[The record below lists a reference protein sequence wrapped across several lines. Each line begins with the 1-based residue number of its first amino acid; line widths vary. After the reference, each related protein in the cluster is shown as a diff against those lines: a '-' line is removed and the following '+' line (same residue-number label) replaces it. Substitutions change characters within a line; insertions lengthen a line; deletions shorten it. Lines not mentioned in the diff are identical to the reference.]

1 MRTAFSADQL
11 ANPHIREAELA
22 LRTCVHC
29 GFCIATCPTY
39 LLLGDERDS
48 PRGRIVL
55 MQNMLQSDAPP
66 DAETVRHLDRCLS
79 CLGCQTACPSGVDY
93 SALIDTARA
102 HIEKN
107 FRRPWSER
115 VFRNVLTYVLTR
127 PTLFALCL
135 ALSHIL
141 APLARRLP
149 DQRGLR
155 AQLGALAHKLPVR
168 QRFTYAHRAIVH
180 PKTIRRRVA
189 LLPGCVQRVLA
200 PGIDASAKRVL
211 ARQEMQVTPLPG
223 TTCCGAL
230 AYHWGKTES
239 GKNFARRVIAAFEKA
254 HANEPIDDVLMTATG
269 CTSFLKDYPRI
280 FAEEPDWKMRAA
292 KFAAKVKDFTE
303 LAAAQRVTH
312 RSDLKIAFHPPCTLQ
327 HGQGIVGM
335 GETLLTNAGFN
346 LVSFAD
352 AHLCCGSAGSY
363 SLFQPKIAG
372 DLRTRKLGAI
382 HQSGAQV
389 IASANIGCL
398 THLFEQGGLPTV
410 HIAELLDWAAGGP
423 TPAALG

>member
-1 MRTAFSADQL
+1 M
-11 ANPHIREAELA
+11 
-22 LRTCVHC
+22 RTCVHC

-79 CLGCQTACPSGVDY
+79 CLGCHTACPSGVDY

-127 PTLFALCL
+127 PILFALCL
-135 ALSHIL
+135 ALGRIF

-149 DQRGLR
+149 GR
-155 AQLGALAHKLPVR
+155 LGALARKLPARPAWPAR
-168 QRFTYAHRAIVH
+168 QRFTSAHRAVVQ
-180 PKTIRRRVA
+180 PKSVRRRVA

-211 ARQEMQVTPLPG
+211 ARQEMLLTPLPG

-239 GKNFARRVIAAFEKA
+239 GKNFARRIIAAFEKA